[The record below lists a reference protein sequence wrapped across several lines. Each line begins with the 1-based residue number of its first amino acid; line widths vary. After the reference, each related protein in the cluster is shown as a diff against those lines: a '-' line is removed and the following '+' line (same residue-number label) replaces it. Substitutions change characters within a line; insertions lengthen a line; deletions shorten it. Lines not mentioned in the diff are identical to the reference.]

1 MSNST
6 RKQTAADREFM
17 AMNLNQLKLV
27 TAWTKNYN
35 SVKALASPQDG
46 TPPCKD
52 AIAQKLFWDSLK
64 NKAFRY
70 VSHEKNPEVAGRNW
84 LDFRKHMAAIEL
96 WLPEQ
101 GHKNV
106 SIVRAKAWQSGAGGD
121 GNGAYC
127 VSFIPKGKR
136 KAIEVFLTKS
146 RIETWWKNI
155 SGRDIVRFEQVTNLD
170 SAVAKSSIALDAI
183 PGL

>member
-1 MSNST
+1 MPESK
-6 RKQTAADREFM
+6 RKQTAADREFL
-17 AMNLNQLKLV
+17 ALNSNQLRLV
-27 TAWTKNYN
+27 TAWTRNYN
-35 SVKALASPQDG
+35 SVKAKASPPDG
-46 TPPCKD
+46 KPPCKE
-52 AIAQKLFWDSLK
+52 AVAQKLFWDSLK
-64 NKAFRY
+64 NKAFRFAH
-70 VSHEKNPEVAGRNW
+70 HEKNPEVASRNW

-106 SIVRAKAWQSGAGGD
+106 SLHPTKAWQHGAAGD
-121 GNGAYC
+121 GDGAYC

-136 KAIEVFLTKS
+136 KAVELFITKS
-146 RIETWWKNI
+146 RIETWWKSI
-155 SGRDIVRFEQVTNLD
+155 TGRDIVRYEQVANLD